1 MEFSF
6 FLNLQP
12 SKPIMN
18 NMLKQVLF
26 LTFLFLLVITG
37 CKESASTLTPPPST
51 TRSWSAIKE
60 SGELHILTLY
70 SSTSYFIFKG
80 EEMGYEYELVRNF
93 AHSQRLK
100 PVIKVAS
107 NIHQLTEMLS
117 RGEGDL
123 IAFPITHKIDASEI
137 GINYCGNENITSQV
151 LIQRIQ
157 KGKRV
162 LRDVTQL
169 LGKDIYVEENTKYE
183 VRLKHLNDELGGGIR
198 IHPIREDSLTSE
210 DLIRMVSEG
219 KIDYT
224 LADDNVARVN
234 KTFHKNIDIKLQVSF
249 PQRSSWIVNADADSL
264 PFIINNWM
272 KQERKTPEYASIS
285 KRYFEKSKYPNTP
298 IVYLLKDGR
307 LSTYD
312 NLYRQYAA
320 LLGWDWRLLAALSF
334 EESRFDPSA
343 TSWAGARG
351 LMQLM
356 PATGRNFGLH
366 DDTFT
371 DPEANIAAGVRYI
384 ASLQKG
390 LMKITDPNER
400 ISFVLGSFHAGLGH
414 IYDAIELAKKY
425 GYNPQK
431 WDNNVAVCL
440 QLKSNPEY
448 FNDSIVKCG
457 YFPGATTTDHV
468 REIKSRFSDF
478 QRRVKK

>member
-1 MEFSF
+1 MIKRIF
-6 FLNLQP
+6 P
-12 SKPIMN
+12 W
-18 NMLKQVLF
+18 V
-26 LTFLFLLVITG
+26 FLLLLFTTG
-37 CKESASTLTPPPST
+37 CKQSNPEPAPTLSP
-51 TRSWSAIKE
+51 TRSWKEIKE

-70 SSTSYFIFKG
+70 SSTSYFIYKG
-80 EEMGYEYELVRNF
+80 EEMGYEFELARSF
-93 AHSQRLK
+93 AHSQRLR
-100 PVIKVAS
+100 PIIKVAT

-117 RGEGDL
+117 HGEGDL
-123 IAFPITHKIDASEI
+123 IAFPIPHTMDASDN
-137 GINYCGNENITSQV
+137 GIYYCGNENITSQV

-157 KGKRV
+157 KGKKV

-169 LGKDIYVEENTKYE
+169 VGKDIYVEGNTKYE
-183 VRLKHLNDELGGGIR
+183 IRLKNLNDELGGGIN
-198 IHPIREDSLTSE
+198 IHSIRKDSLTSE
-210 DLIRMVSEG
+210 DLIRMVSDG
-219 KIDYT
+219 IIDYT

-234 KTFHKNIDIKLQVSF
+234 KTFHQNIDIKLQVSF
-249 PQRSSWIVNADADSL
+249 PQRSSWIVSADADSL
-264 PFIINNWM
+264 PIVINDWM
-272 KQERKTPEYASIS
+272 KRERKTPEYASLS
-285 KRYFEKSKYPNTP
+285 KRYFEKSKYPDTP

-307 LSTYD
+307 LSVYD
-312 NLYRQYAA
+312 NLYRQYAVM
-320 LLGWDWRLLAALSF
+320 LGWDWRLLAALSF
-334 EESRFDPSA
+334 EESRFDPAA

-356 PATGRNFGLH
+356 PSTGRNFGLH
-366 DDTFT
+366 DDTFI
-371 DPEANIAAGVRYI
+371 DPEANIAAGTRYI

-400 ISFVLGSFHAGLGH
+400 INFVLGSFHAGLGH
-414 IYDAIELAKKY
+414 IYDAIELARKY

-468 REIKSRFSDF
+468 REIRSRFTDF